1 MRNMTCRVRKASC
14 KDHRFIDIT
23 YIVILNLITD
33 EKSVM
38 IEYDWI
44 QIKYCDVKRT
54 WKYTTKIQS
63 FTVHV
68 KKFN

>member
-1 MRNMTCRVRKASC
+1 MRNMMCRVRKASC
-14 KDHRFIDIT
+14 KDHRLIDIT
-23 YIVILNLITD
+23 FFVILNLITD

-38 IEYDWI
+38 TEYDWI
-44 QIKYCDVKRT
+44 QIKYFDVTRT
-54 WKYTTKIQS
+54 GKYTTKIQS